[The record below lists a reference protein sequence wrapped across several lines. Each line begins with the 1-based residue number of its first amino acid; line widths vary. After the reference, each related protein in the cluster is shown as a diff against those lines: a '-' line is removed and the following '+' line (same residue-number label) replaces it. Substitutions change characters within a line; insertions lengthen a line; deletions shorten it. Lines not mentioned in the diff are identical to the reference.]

1 MSRIHETAVIEPGA
15 EIADDAFIGPFCFV
29 GRLAKIGA
37 GTRLISHVSVLGKTI
52 IGKNNTI
59 WSQATLGADPQDL
72 KFTGE
77 ETILEIGDH
86 NEIRENVTMHRGTGN
101 GGSITKVGSDSL
113 FMVGAH
119 IAHDC
124 IVGNHVLLANGVQL
138 AGHVKVEDHANVA
151 GIVGVHHF
159 CTIGQFSFVGGMTAV
174 KKDVPP
180 FMVYE
185 GDPPVER
192 TVNVIGLQRHRIAP
206 EDIQLIKTAHRLLFN
221 KKINANGSKNA
232 PVAAMTM
239 AKRLDQLE
247 AEYGSNEYVTI
258 LVEFMRRRALG
269 LSGRYR
275 ETLREDN
282 RRLGVAKSV

>member
-1 MSRIHETAVIEPGA
+1 MSRIHPTAVIEPGA
-15 EIADDAFIGPFCFV
+15 EIAEDAFVGPFCFV

-52 IGKNNTI
+52 LGKNNTV

-101 GGSITKVGSDSL
+101 GGGITKIGSDNL

-124 IVGNHVLLANGVQL
+124 IVGDHVLLANGVQL
-138 AGHVKVEDHANVA
+138 AGHVLVEDHANVA

-159 CTIGQFSFVGGMTAV
+159 CTIGQFSYVGGLTPV
-174 KKDVPP
+174 TRDVPP
-180 FMVYE
+180 FTIFE
-185 GDPPVER
+185 GDPPRER
-192 TVNVIGLQRHRIAP
+192 GINVIGLQRHRV
-206 EDIQLIKTAHRLLFN
+206 ETDDIKLLRKAYRLLFG
-221 KKINANGSKNA
+221 KRTVESNGTARSM
-232 PVAAMTM
+232 AMTM
-239 AKRLDQLE
+239 SKRLDQLE
-247 AEYGSNEYVTI
+247 REYGNNEYVSI
-258 LVEFMRRRALG
+258 LTDFLRRRAEG

-282 RRLGVAKSV
+282 RRLGIAKSV